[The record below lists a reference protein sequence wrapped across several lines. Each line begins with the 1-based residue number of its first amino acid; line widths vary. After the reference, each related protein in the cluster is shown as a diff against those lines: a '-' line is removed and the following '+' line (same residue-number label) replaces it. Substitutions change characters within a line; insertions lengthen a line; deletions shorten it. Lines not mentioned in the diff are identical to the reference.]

1 MLSPWITDGLSG
13 KARLKTKA
21 ASEMPIRRRIST
33 VLSLVEEYALQLSVT
48 LMKSEDN
55 RADSLTRVPQ
65 RWLTPATG
73 PSSPVCAAIADPGAK
88 RLIAA
93 VHHAAGH
100 PGVRRTSYFVRR
112 ANPSINRGMVR
123 QVVTECQ
130 VCQSIDPPPVKWEHG
145 TLEVPRVWQ
154 RVAIDI
160 THCGERPVL
169 TLIDCGPSRATRR
182 HILRAWGP

>member
-100 PGVRRTSYFVRR
+100 PGGNGAPGGNRVSSVPVYR
-112 ANPSINRGMVR
+112 PSAR
-123 QVVTECQ
+123 QV
-130 VCQSIDPPPVKWEHG
+130 G
-145 TLEVPRVWQ
+145 TRNVGGSTRM
-154 RVAIDI
+154 
-160 THCGERPVL
+160 
-169 TLIDCGPSRATRR
+169 ATGG
-182 HILRAWGP
+182 H